1 MQKNNKRAGDS
12 IKIHFSAQYVKPKI
26 EENKFKNWV
35 MNGKNNEYFLYVNDR
50 YLGSPTNAA
59 IINNYCKLIYG
70 LGLQDKGGIDLSEYI
85 DKKEIKKFTF
95 DFYSQGMAYWQVI
108 YNRDK
113 TINEIAHI
121 EVDKIAPEIE
131 NKEGEI
137 EGYWFCKDWTK
148 QIEFPPERYA
158 AFGKGESGETEI
170 FAVRPYKLGQDYFAT
185 PSYQAGLQYAEM
197 EEEISNFCINH
208 IKRGFSGGYIIHVP
222 NSSSLSETEK
232 DDLEIKIR
240 QRLTGSSMAGSFVLD
255 FAVGDEKIT
264 VQVVEVNTSHKQ
276 WEVLREQAK
285 EQIITA
291 HEVVSPMLFGVRTA
305 TGFSNNADELE
316 EAEAQTRK
324 RVIRPIQEEIT
335 DSLESIFLA
344 KDIETDLFFLGL
356 SEEEEQ
362 APETTGADIIEVEA
376 HAHPKA
382 PENLD
387 TELADGLIGLG
398 EAEDLETWRIIDQ
411 GEVTNPDEEIE
422 IKFASTGTAIPN
434 ANSEQDSD
442 DIIIR
447 YEYSPQKVTA
457 NSREFC
463 KKMVTANKIYRKEDI
478 LRMEG
483 QSVNPGFGAS
493 GSDNYSIWLYKGGAR
508 CSHKWFR
515 KIYVRRGSNFDVNN
529 PNIQIISTT
538 KARSAGYNVP
548 TNENEVS
555 IAPRNMDYEGFTP
568 EYYARTFLS
577 KIKKLWS

>member
-85 DKKEIKKFTF
+85 DKKEIKKFVF

-158 AFGKGESGETEI
+158 AFGKGKSGETEI
-170 FAVRPYKLGQDYFAT
+170 FALRPYKLGQDYFAT

-232 DDLEIKIR
+232 DDLERKIR

-305 TGFSNNADELE
+305 SGFSNNADELE

-344 KDIETDLFFLGL
+344 KGIETDLFFLGL
-356 SEEEEQ
+356 TEDEEI

-376 HAHPKA
+376 HSHPKA

-398 EAEDLETWRIIDQ
+398 EAEDLKTWRIIDQ

-447 YEYSPQKVTA
+447 YEYSPQKVSE